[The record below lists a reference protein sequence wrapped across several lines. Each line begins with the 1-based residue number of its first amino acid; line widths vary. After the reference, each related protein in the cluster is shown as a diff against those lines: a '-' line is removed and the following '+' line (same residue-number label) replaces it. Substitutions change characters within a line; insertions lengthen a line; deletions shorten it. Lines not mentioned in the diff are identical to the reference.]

1 MGWLTSRFPAPTAS
15 QLALAGKFM
24 SDNAKRREQLKTDTY
39 RFGNPLSSS
48 YNLANYTI
56 ALAGI
61 ENLDRQFQSLTRSAP
76 AWEDE
81 KKTQLSIS
89 YYQYLSED
97 PNFKS
102 FYSKVGTG
110 TNSNDNYVLD
120 SKWADWVVNTYEGD
134 DVVSVGS
141 GGHRVFVNLG
151 SGNDTFNGG
160 GASDGVFG
168 GTGKDVLRGGD
179 GFDVLDGG
187 ADDDQIYG
195 DAGTDMLFGGIGN
208 DFLSG
213 GIGDDLIDGGEGA
226 DTLAGGLGDDTYV
239 VDNVGDLVTEA
250 ESAGFDTVR
259 SSISYTLGANIEGII
274 LAETTS
280 IDGTGNSLN
289 NNITGNAGNNLL
301 DGGLGAD
308 VMRGNAGNDTYVV
321 DNVGDVVTEAE
332 SAGFDTVRSTI
343 SYTLGA
349 NLENL
354 TLIGSAAIKGT
365 GNNLNNVLTGNA
377 AANTLTG
384 GLGNDTYVIGTG
396 DTVVEALNAGTDT
409 VQSSIT
415 YTLGANVENLTLSGF
430 AAINGTGNALNNI
443 LAANLA
449 ANVLTGGAGEDLLTG
464 LGGSD
469 TFRFALAD
477 SRLASM
483 DRITDFA
490 IGTDILDGPTAVSTT
505 NTKELGTVATL
516 DQAGISAL
524 LTNKYFGANQAATF
538 TFGSVFGIR
547 TFLALNDA
555 TAGFSSTSDG
565 LIEITG
571 CTGLLTNLSIV

>member
-1 MGWLTSRFPAPTAS
+1 M
-15 QLALAGKFM
+15 
-24 SDNAKRREQLKTDTY
+24 
-39 RFGNPLSSS
+39 
-48 YNLANYTI
+48 
-56 ALAGI
+56 
-61 ENLDRQFQSLTRSAP
+61 
-76 AWEDE
+76 
-81 KKTQLSIS
+81 
-89 YYQYLSED
+89 
-97 PNFKS
+97 
-102 FYSKVGTG
+102 
-110 TNSNDNYVLD
+110 
-120 SKWADWVVNTYEGD
+120 
-134 DVVSVGS
+134 
-141 GGHRVFVNLG
+141 
-151 SGNDTFNGG
+151 
-160 GASDGVFG
+160 
-168 GTGKDVLRGGD
+168 
-179 GFDVLDGG
+179 
-187 ADDDQIYG
+187 
-195 DAGTDMLFGGIGN
+195 
-208 DFLSG
+208 
-213 GIGDDLIDGGEGA
+213 
-226 DTLAGGLGDDTYV
+226 
-239 VDNVGDLVTEA
+239 
-250 ESAGFDTVR
+250 
-259 SSISYTLGANIEGII
+259 
-274 LAETTS
+274 
-280 IDGTGNSLN
+280 
-289 NNITGNAGNNLL
+289 
-301 DGGLGAD
+301 
-308 VMRGNAGNDTYVV
+308 V

-396 DTVVEALNAGTDT
+396 DTVLEALNAGTDT

-415 YTLGANVENLTLSGF
+415 YTLGANVENLTLLGF

-443 LAANLA
+443 FAGNLA

>member
-1 MGWLTSRFPAPTAS
+1 
-15 QLALAGKFM
+15 M

-48 YNLANYTI
+48 YNLVNYTI

-61 ENLDRQFQSLTRSAP
+61 EKLDRQFQSLTRSAP

-160 GASDGVFG
+160 DASDGVFG
-168 GTGKDVLRGGD
+168 GTGKDVLRGDD

-226 DTLAGGLGDDTYV
+226 DTMAGGLGDDTYV
-239 VDNVGDLVTEA
+239 VDNVRDVITEA
-250 ESAGFDTVR
+250 ESAGSDTVR
-259 SSISYTLGANIEGII
+259 SSITYTLGANVEGLI
-274 LAETTS
+274 LSDTTS

-289 NNITGNAGNNLL
+289 NIITGNAGNNLL
-301 DGGLGAD
+301 NGGLGAD

-321 DNVGDVVTEAE
+321 DNVGDVVTETE
-332 SAGFDTVRSTI
+332 SAGFDTVRSSI
-343 SYTLGA
+343 SYALGA
-349 NLENL
+349 NVENL
-354 TLIGSAAIKGT
+354 TLIGSAAINGT
-365 GNNLNNVLTGNA
+365 GNNLNNVLTGNSA
-377 AANTLTG
+377 ENTLKG

-396 DTVVEALNAGTDT
+396 DTVIEALNAGTDT
-409 VQSSIT
+409 VQASIT
-415 YTLGANVENLTLSGF
+415 YALGANVENLTLSGF
-430 AAINGTGNALNNI
+430 AAINGIGNALNNI
-443 LAANLA
+443 LTGNIA
-449 ANVLTGGAGEDLLTG
+449 ANVLTGGAGEDILTG

-477 SRLASM
+477 SGLAAI

-524 LTNKYFGANQAATF
+524 LTTKVFGTNQAATF
-538 TFGSVFGIR
+538 TFGSVIGVR
-547 TFLALNDA
+547 TFLAFNDA
-555 TAGFSSTSDG
+555 TTGFSSTSDG

-571 CTGLLTNLSIV
+571 YTGLLTNISIV